1 MISIQI
7 SRWRASRSICSVC
20 VCALVVLCA
29 HATDGEP
36 EVGQAAAE
44 TGSKPEQP
52 GLITFKHPKSWRV
65 VEQEAGDEE
74 APIEMMVESKN
85 GDRSLLVRVQP
96 REGADQVGEDL
107 EQLKAQGFVVTRTK
121 PEPRGAVGQLNGVG
135 TDYDLTKDGQAYRM
149 YHLVT
154 QFDFKHDVLIR
165 VLTTESQWTKSKRP
179 MKFMVDSIT
188 IGDLYQIEPDIEQPM
203 MLDREL
209 YSFEAPGNWHLNES
223 DRKPFTKLEITA
235 KQYSWFTATIHDRDL
250 TAQKELEMYL
260 RHSIDDQ
267 LVSHTEMNTW
277 LGFQGVGVQGQ
288 LRDTLAGFQQF
299 KALYIPLAD
308 GRLLVLKK
316 YQAESS
322 AELTDPGFELI
333 ESTFKLLV
341 EPASGEPAIDP

>member
-1 MISIQI
+1 
-7 SRWRASRSICSVC
+7 
-20 VCALVVLCA
+20 
-29 HATDGEP
+29 
-36 EVGQAAAE
+36 
-44 TGSKPEQP
+44 
-52 GLITFKHPKSWRV
+52 
-65 VEQEAGDEE
+65 
-74 APIEMMVESKN
+74 
-85 GDRSLLVRVQP
+85 
-96 REGADQVGEDL
+96 
-107 EQLKAQGFVVTRTK
+107 
-121 PEPRGAVGQLNGVG
+121 
-135 TDYDLTKDGQAYRM
+135 M

-165 VLTTESQWTKSKRP
+165 VLTTESQWVKSKRP
-179 MKFMVDSIT
+179 MKFMVDSIS

-203 MLDREL
+203 TLDRQV

-250 TAQKELEMYL
+250 TAQEELDMYL

-277 LGFQGVGVQGQ
+277 LGLSGVGVQGQ

-299 KALYIPLAD
+299 KALHIPLAD

-322 AELTDPGFELI
+322 IELTDPGFALI
-333 ESTFKLLV
+333 EKTFQLLV
-341 EPASGEPAIDP
+341 EPASGDPAIDP